1 MMPPLGVPSLV
12 QPRPPRQPY
21 PNAPPWSPAHQPPEK
36 APPLPPP
43 VVNPPQQPT
52 VQDLLVGTPVGD
64 VYPRDP
70 SIDGVPVDGRTAAL
84 QSLGVYLTS
93 LVYCRPGRLGG
104 PPVYFAI
111 PPENFH
117 VDRPPSEVDL
127 IFPALVALSGPVTA
141 RSRGLIP
148 TVDESTRDV
157 YGAGT
162 ALIVQEEREETV
174 PLEVWSSTLPELR
187 AILAKLEQAFHP
199 TEERNGFL
207 LRTPAYYWRTA
218 RFILEAPEHPD
229 EPMAVQN
236 RFKGV
241 VRSSSP
247 TTSCTSCT
255 SAASARPGRST
266 RSHRRTPTRVSP
278 PP

>member
-1 MMPPLGVPSLV
+1 
-12 QPRPPRQPY
+12 
-21 PNAPPWSPAHQPPEK
+21 
-36 APPLPPP
+36 
-43 VVNPPQQPT
+43 

-241 VRSSSP
+241 VRVFVAYDVVHLVHVRGFRPAGQVDAESP
-247 TTSCTSCT
+247 AYADPRV
-255 SAASARPGRST
+255 AAAMSRSPRRRRPGAAML
-266 RSHRRTPTRVSP
+266 RRR
-278 PP
+278 